1 MGWRSLS
8 QEKSPRWKPS
18 LRRASSCRLTLWQ
31 LQGLFPKVTTATW
44 KKRTR
49 PMCQQMRSGARAASR
64 MKQKRVTALTYTSL
78 LATLA
83 MPTRGNIRMRSGAT
97 AISCMNQKRVT
108 VLTCT
113 SLLAIVAT
121 PRHGAAPFIVNMG
134 EHCFWRTE
142 IDTCMPL
149 GLVRLH
155 QGLSYNMS
163 RYAIICSGPS
173 ELSSF
178 VQRLQRREDMQ
189 RVLSSCMHRTAVMAY
204 RPELRCILEL
214 SSCSMSVLLDSAEK
228 APAGGTIL
236 RASRRCGAQKQHS
249 HQYGAKL
256 CKYSRDTLAALI
268 KDVLSYIRI
277 STF

>member
-163 RYAIICSGPS
+163 RLALALFLFQRCHNLLWTFRVVQFCTKITKTRGHATRLILLHAQDCSNG
-173 ELSSF
+173 LQARIAMHLRTF
-178 VQRLQRREDMQ
+178 QLQHVCLIGQRREG
-189 RVLSSCMHRTAVMAY
+189 SSRWDHPARFAQVWGTEAAFSPVWSKTAQVQ
-204 RPELRCILEL
+204 P
-214 SSCSMSVLLDSAEK
+214 
-228 APAGGTIL
+228 
-236 RASRRCGAQKQHS
+236 
-249 HQYGAKL
+249 
-256 CKYSRDTLAALI
+256 
-268 KDVLSYIRI
+268 
-277 STF
+277 